1 MTRHNELKGDPT
13 EYNPDKG
20 ESGSENVENV
30 PMPGDDETPTGA
42 HTLDAAELRW
52 DGDAIWFDC
61 PYCGDRLCASW
72 FYAADS
78 ACGECGAEI
87 SVTITVEK

>member
-20 ESGSENVENV
+20 DGGTESAENV
-30 PMPGDDETPTGA
+30 PMPGDDETPAGA
-42 HTLDAAELRW
+42 HTLDSTDCRW
-52 DGDAIWFDC
+52 DGDAMWFDC

-72 FYAADS
+72 FYADGKS
-78 ACGECGAEI
+78 CDNCGA
-87 SVTITVEK
+87 SVTVTITVEK